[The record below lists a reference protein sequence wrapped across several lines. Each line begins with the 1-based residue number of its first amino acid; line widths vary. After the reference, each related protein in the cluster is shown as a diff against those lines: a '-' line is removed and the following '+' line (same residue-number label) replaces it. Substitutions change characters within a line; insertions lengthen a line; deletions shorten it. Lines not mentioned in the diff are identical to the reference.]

1 MGKGYVLIVS
11 YPRSGS
17 TLLCSLVEELSPI
30 KVYRE
35 IFHDQLHVIRQTL
48 GPDAD
53 QVLTDPHLP
62 VAERHAEILRNP
74 MGHLARIDA
83 ANPDTGFFFK
93 VFGHHLSPDALRQ
106 VIAGSNGTIFL
117 RRNLVHSFISN
128 QIAFTRMSWGGDITS
143 SDLIHFDIAKFRWET
158 QVILE
163 RQHAARQ
170 MADAARIP
178 VVDCWYDE
186 IAEPGLGEGK
196 VLQMMD
202 FLGMA
207 RKPAPTWI
215 APHRRRPTRQ
225 DGRRRASDKVSNKD
239 ELLATLHAL
248 GIPDADDDY
257 ARTDVDALLTRLQ
270 AR

>member
-1 MGKGYVLIVS
+1 MGKGYFMIVG

-17 TLLCSLVEELSPI
+17 TFLCSLVEELSPI

-35 IFHDQLHVIRQTL
+35 IFHDNFPVIRQTL

-53 QVLTDPHLP
+53 HVLRLDLSEDEQHKD
-62 VAERHAEILRNP
+62 ILTNP
-74 MGHLARIDA
+74 MAHLARIDA
-83 ANPDTGFFFK
+83 FNPDTGFFFK
-93 VFGHHLSPDALRQ
+93 VFGHHLQPEAIRQ

-117 RRNLVHSFISN
+117 RRNLVHAFISN
-128 QIAFTRMSWGGDITS
+128 QIAFNRMSWGGDITS
-143 SDLIHFDIAKFRWET
+143 SDLIHFDIPKFLWET
-158 QVILE
+158 RVILE
-163 RQHAARQ
+163 RQRTARQ
-170 MADAARIP
+170 MADAAGIR

-202 FLGMA
+202 SLGIA

-225 DGRRRASDKVSNKD
+225 DGRRRASDKVSNRQ
-239 ELLATLHAL
+239 ELLATLQDL